1 MPPHQSQTP
10 LLVLH
15 AVRLLG
21 MAATSGVAQR
31 FGIPVGE
38 TAELLEDFRAC
49 GWVSHTTFAGA
60 GGWSLTAAGV
70 AANNAQLRAE
80 LDDAGARAV
89 VASSHEQFLALN
101 ARFQRACTDW
111 QLRPQPGDP
120 LVANDH
126 SDSRWDD
133 RVLAE
138 LAVLGGHLRPITEP
152 LAASLARFSGYP
164 ERYGEAMGRVVR
176 GQRSYV
182 DGVGLQSCHAI
193 WFQLHEDL
201 LATLGLDRGQ
211 ERTPNP
217 GQIA

>member
-1 MPPHQSQTP
+1 MPPHQSPKP

-21 MAATSGVAQR
+21 MAGTPGVAQR
-31 FGIPVGE
+31 FGLAVDE
-38 TAELLEDFRAC
+38 TAELLEDFRAY

-70 AANNAQLRAE
+70 AANSAQLGAE
-80 LDDAGARAV
+80 LDAAGGRTV
-89 VASSHEQFLALN
+89 VANAHERFLALN
-101 ARFQRACTDW
+101 AKFQRTCTDW

-120 LVANDH
+120 MAANDH
-126 SDSRWDD
+126 SDFRWDD

-138 LAVLGGHLRPITEP
+138 LAVLGGHLRPVTEP
-152 LAASLARFSGYP
+152 LSESLARFSGYP
-164 ERYGEAMGRVVR
+164 ERYGEAMGRVER
-176 GQRSYV
+176 GQRRYV

-201 LATLGLDRGQ
+201 LATLGIERGT
-211 ERTPNP
+211 EGPDAST
-217 GQIA
+217 